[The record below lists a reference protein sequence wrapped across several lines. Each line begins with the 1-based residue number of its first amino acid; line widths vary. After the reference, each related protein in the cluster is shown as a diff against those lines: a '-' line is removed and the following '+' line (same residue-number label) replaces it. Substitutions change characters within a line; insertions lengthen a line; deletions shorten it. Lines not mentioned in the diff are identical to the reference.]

1 MPWFPEFVSAVEL
14 ARLQTRAARQAD
26 PVGQCVDALNKGDTH
41 LLETVWPGEVVVYD
55 PRSGEVRGHWRLRQ
69 FVRQSQSWLAE
80 RHARVET
87 VACTVAGDTIQ
98 PFPSFSGIYD
108 TALMARCM
116 AIADIPSPARPLDA
130 QMPNVPR

>member
-1 MPWFPEFVSAVEL
+1 VRWWS
-14 ARLQTRAARQAD
+14 TI
-26 PVGQCVDALNKGDTH
+26 
-41 LLETVWPGEVVVYD
+41 

-108 TALMARCM
+108 AALKALRME
-116 AIADIPSPARPLDA
+116 IADMPRPVRPMNA
-130 QMPNVPR
+130 QMANLSG

>member
-1 MPWFPEFVSAVEL
+1 MRWWS
-14 ARLQTRAARQAD
+14 TI
-26 PVGQCVDALNKGDTH
+26 
-41 LLETVWPGEVVVYD
+41 

-130 QMPNVPR
+130 QTPNVPR

>member
-1 MPWFPEFVSAVEL
+1 MPWFPEFVSAVAL

-26 PVGQCVDALNKGDTH
+26 PVGQYVDALNKGDTH

-55 PRSGEVRGHWRLRQ
+55 PPLRRGPRPLAAEA
-69 FVRQSQSWLAE
+69 VRQAESILA
-80 RHARVET
+80 RQAPRPCRDGGLHGRR
-87 VACTVAGDTIQ
+87 DTIQ

-116 AIADIPSPARPLDA
+116 AIADIPLPARPLDA
-130 QMPNVPR
+130 QTPNVPR